1 MVLRF
6 LCLICGKIQHTL
18 KVYRSLAEFNT
29 LECAVATTG
38 TFDGVHLGHQKILN
52 QLVQTAKKVGGE
64 SVLLTFDPHPRVV
77 LQPDVELK
85 LLSSIEEKIELL
97 EKSGLDHLIIHP
109 FSKEFSRTP
118 SLEFVREI
126 LVNTIGVKHLVIGYD
141 HHFGRN
147 REGSFEH
154 LKEFGPIYGFE
165 VQEIS
170 ALDVESVNVSSTK
183 IRQALHRGD
192 VGLAA
197 EYLGHPFTLSGS
209 VVKGDQVGR
218 TIGFPTANI
227 GLDFVRKLVP
237 SDGVY
242 LGRVRIDE
250 RSYKAMANVGRR
262 PTVGATQR
270 SVEVHVLNYEG
281 DLYGKRICFEV
292 VKKHREVLH
301 FNTLEDLKNQL
312 AKDRDAAQAELA

>member
-1 MVLRF
+1 MW
-6 LCLICGKIQHTL
+6 KA
-18 KVYRSLAEFNT
+18 Y
-29 LECAVATTG
+29 
-38 TFDGVHLGHQKILN
+38 
-52 QLVQTAKKVGGE
+52 
-64 SVLLTFDPHPRVV
+64 
-77 LQPDVELK
+77 
-85 LLSSIEEKIELL
+85 
-97 EKSGLDHLIIHP
+97 
-109 FSKEFSRTP
+109 
-118 SLEFVREI
+118 
-126 LVNTIGVKHLVIGYD
+126 
-141 HHFGRN
+141 
-147 REGSFEH
+147 
-154 LKEFGPIYGFE
+154 
-165 VQEIS
+165 
-170 ALDVESVNVSSTK
+170 NVSSTK

-197 EYLGHPFTLSGS
+197 EYLGHPFTLSGT